1 MHKIVIKI
9 VATITVIAHSH
20 NQPHPNYPN
29 VIINITKITSMHRI
43 ISLLLL
49 LLY

>member
-9 VATITVIAHSH
+9 VATTTVIAHNH

-29 VIINITKITSMHRI
+29 VIINITKIGSIHKIMQ
-43 ISLLLL
+43 LL
-49 LLY
+49 

>member
-9 VATITVIAHSH
+9 VVTTTVIAHSY

-29 VIINITKITSMHRI
+29 VIINITKIASINKIM
-43 ISLLLL
+43 LLL
-49 LLY
+49 